1 MRAVTGAGPA
11 APSRAV
17 SSTEVRPVQWG
28 TCKCSH
34 SHITQRPIVPV
45 PGPQRDP
52 ESLGSWG
59 SPGCPS
65 SAQPWQPP
73 SAQEPL
79 DTAEAPSPARER
91 HNRHGLHTHTFGT
104 TLLLTP
110 QRRLSLQNQKR
121 AFSYKMVHLLL
132 LFYFTISF

>member
-1 MRAVTGAGPA
+1 MRAVTGEGPA

-17 SSTEVRPVQWG
+17 SSTEVHPVQWG

-34 SHITQRPIVPV
+34 SHITQHPIVPV
-45 PGPQRDP
+45 PCPQRDP

-59 SPGCPS
+59 SPGHPS
-65 SAQPWQPP
+65 

-79 DTAEAPSPARER
+79 DTAEPPSPARER
-91 HNRHGLHTHTFGT
+91 HNRHGRHTDTFGT